1 MIADLLFSCF
11 YKIETKSSRSI
22 SLEKRLMVKR
32 VVQLEGEKSDAK
44 RSTQRASFAFSSPCT
59 KIRLVVGWL

>member
-1 MIADLLFSCF
+1 M
-11 YKIETKSSRSI
+11 ETKSSRSI

-32 VVQLEGEKSDAK
+32 VAQLEGEKSDAK
-44 RSTQRASFAFSSPCT
+44 RSTQHALFAFSSPWT